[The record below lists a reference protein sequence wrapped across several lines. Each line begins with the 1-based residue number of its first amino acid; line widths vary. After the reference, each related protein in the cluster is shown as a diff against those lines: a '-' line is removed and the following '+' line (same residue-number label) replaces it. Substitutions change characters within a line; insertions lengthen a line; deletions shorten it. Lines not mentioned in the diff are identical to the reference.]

1 VTVLPVG
8 DFRPD
13 TPAYLGTHSTVL
25 NGVFPRDDGAVGPLR
40 AAAVTAAALSYRP
53 CSAFV
58 ARGGNG
64 AVFLYVGVEHHSA
77 IFVRYGPLW
86 GTITTGTRANATL
99 FYPWRFAQFGDGL
112 YFSNWGDGL
121 WSIAIGNAGAA
132 TQVAAAPG
140 GAHIATIEPG
150 FLMLGHINDGTEKPS
165 SLRWS
170 ALNDASDWPT
180 VGTTDAASKQSD
192 EQELPNGGKITGI
205 LASVG
210 GVAGAVLTERSIYR
224 VEYVGAPLT
233 FAFRE
238 IVRGVGSMCPNGSI
252 SVNGVAYFVSDDGFM
267 RFDGQGIA
275 PIGQGRVSRTFLA
288 DVDREH
294 LHRVY
299 VAHDQARKILVWAY
313 PTTAATGGNPNKWLI
328 YSYAADR
335 WSDCTDAG
343 IPTVLMFPALADS
356 LRVDTIDGYLGSP
369 DSLSVS
375 LDSGTL
381 NGGAPLLAGFNAS
394 YQYVQFT
401 GATLAARVETG
412 EADAQGRRVYVSG
425 VRPLTDAGTL
435 TAQTG
440 HRVNFTASPTYT
452 TGTAPGADAICPQRI
467 ATRYARARV
476 DIPAG
481 TTWTYLQ
488 GADVTLRAEGK
499 R

>member
-1 VTVLPVG
+1 MTILPVG

-13 TPAYLGTHSTVL
+13 TPAYLGTHSTIL

-40 AAAVTAAALSYRP
+40 AAAVVTSALSARP
-53 CSAFV
+53 VSAFV

-64 AVFLYVGVEHHSA
+64 AVFLYAGVEHTPEIYIRYDSA
-77 IFVRYGPLW
+77 W

-99 FYPWRFAQFGDGL
+99 LYPWRFAQFGDCV
-112 YFSNWGDGL
+112 YASNWADGL
-121 WSIAIGNAGAA
+121 WCLDIGTAG
-132 TQVAAAPG
+132 TGTHIAAAPSG
-140 GAHIATIEPG
+140 VHIATIEPG

-170 ALNDASDWPT
+170 ALNDATDWPT

-192 EQELPNGGKITGI
+192 EQELPNGGRITGI
-205 LASVG
+205 LGAVG

-224 VEYVGAPLT
+224 VEYIGAPAI

-238 IVRGVGSMCPNGSI
+238 IVRGVGNMCPNGSI
-252 SVNGVAYFVSDDGFM
+252 AVNGVAYFVSDDGFM
-267 RFDGQGIA
+267 RFDGQSIT

-299 VAHDQARKILVWAY
+299 VVHDQARKILVWAY
-313 PTTAATGGNPNKWLI
+313 PTTAATNGNPNKWLI

-343 IPTVLMFPALADS
+343 IPTVLMFSALTDAIRLDS
-356 LRVDTIDGYLGSP
+356 IDAALGAP

-375 LDSGTL
+375 FDFATV
-381 NGGAPLLAGFNAS
+381 NGGAPLLAGFNSS

-412 EADAQGRRVYVSG
+412 EADAQGRRVLVTG
-425 VRPLTDAGTL
+425 IRPLSDATPVTASTAYRNTFYDSL
-435 TAQTG
+435 SSTAQT
-440 HRVNFTASPTYT
+440 V
-452 TGTAPGADAICPQRI
+452 PGADAICPQRI

-476 DIPAG
+476 NIGPA
-481 TTWTYLQ
+481 TTWTYIQ